1 MQAIPIQHIT
11 KGYVMRSGYKTNEW
25 YRAPGRYGWVRLH
38 EITIKSGN
46 SGLSFQK
53 RRKARQRIFFAE
65 KIKLKAPRIRYRAIK
80 R

>member
-38 EITIKSGN
+38 EIIIKAGIRAYPSKNAGKFD
-46 SGLSFQK
+46 SVYFLLK
-53 RRKARQRIFFAE
+53 R
-65 KIKLKAPRIRYRAIK
+65 YN
-80 R
+80 